1 MEWFNEMFDLAA
13 VASGAG
19 LAGGGGAAILAWSIK
34 GAIMRFIART
44 LITAVLTG
52 IGFYFLLGWLGFEIV
67 PRDEVAAAPAP
78 RASVFAQS
86 DSFMPAE
93 RPAAGD
99 ELAGAGPETGE
110 ETAEEDRDER
120 RIVVSSPFRRGGR

>member
-1 MEWFNEMFDLAA
+1 MDWFNEVFDLAA

-44 LITAVLTG
+44 LFTAVLTG

-67 PRDEVAAAPAP
+67 PKDDVTTAARSGSMSAMSAPGSSFLAQDASPELDGAP
-78 RASVFAQS
+78 TPQADDDQK
-86 DSFMPAE
+86 
-93 RPAAGD
+93 
-99 ELAGAGPETGE
+99 TI
-110 ETAEEDRDER
+110 
-120 RIVVSSPFRRGGR
+120 IVKSPFRRGG

>member
-1 MEWFNEMFDLAA
+1 MDWFNEMFDLAA

-67 PRDEVAAAPAP
+67 PKDEVAAAPAP

-86 DSFMPAE
+86 E
-93 RPAAGD
+93 RFLPGETAPAGD
-99 ELAGAGPETGE
+99 ELAGAAPET
-110 ETAEEDRDER
+110 ASEDTGER